1 MAHER
6 AYHDNCR
13 AALAA
18 MVEGAGEQV
27 VVGEDVSASGAD
39 AEVLGYR
46 LRSRAKEMRELP
58 EGPLFFGRLDFAARA
73 RSDHAGQSYHLGRL
87 RISEDPAVPPLVVDW
102 RAPVSRA
109 FYQASSRDPQGV
121 AVRRRFGWAPG
132 SRGDSA
138 DLTGLEDEHLER
150 RSPSNGPGPGPG
162 PESGPEP
169 DADADAD
176 VGTGTSSPGSLL
188 AAEIERPRLGPM
200 RDIAATIQPEQDDLV
215 RADLATSVCVQG
227 APGTGKTAVGLH
239 RAAYLLYTH
248 PQRIRRGGLLILGPN
263 RTFLSYIAEVLP
275 ALGETGVR
283 QSTVTDEIA
292 RHEVRAE
299 DDERAAVVKHDAR
312 MAEVLRRALY
322 AGVAGGGGSGDRSG
336 RGEASER
343 GEAFGSLVLAEGS
356 HRWRVAGDEL
366 RRIVADVR
374 AEELP
379 YDVGRERVRARVVRL
394 LRDQAERRAG
404 PRSNAWL
411 YRISRSRPVGAYV
424 DAVWPKVR
432 PEEVVARLLGD
443 PEVLADAAEG
453 LLDADERKAVGWA
466 KPPRTWRSARWSA
479 ADLVLLDEV
488 AGLLA
493 HPDGYGH
500 VVVDEAQDLS
510 PMECRAI
517 ARRAA
522 YGSVTVL
529 GDLAQGTTP
538 WAARDWR
545 GLLSHLGKPDAQVVP
560 LTTGFRV
567 PQAVVA
573 LANGLLGRLGVDVPA
588 ARSLRRDGELRIR
601 RVGGG
606 GGEGAETG
614 PVTVG
619 QWVLGEDVVAEA
631 VAAVRDALADEG
643 SVGVI
648 AADGPDVVRLWQALD
663 EAGIT
668 AGGPDEPQA
677 RVTVLGAGVAKGLEY
692 DHVVVVEPA
701 AIAAAEERGLH
712 RLYVVLTRAVSRLDV
727 VHARALPW

>member
-1 MAHER
+1 MTSLEPAVGPACDPGPDPALRRTLADER
-6 AYHDNCR
+6 AYHDTCR

-18 MVEGAGEQV
+18 MVDGAGEQV

-58 EGPLFFGRLDFAARA
+58 DGPLFFGRLDFDDHTDA
-73 RSDHAGQSYHLGRL
+73 DHAGQSYHIGRL
-87 RISEDPAVPPLVVDW
+87 RISEAPAVPPLVVDW

-109 FYQASSRDPQGV
+109 FYQASSRDPRGV

-132 SRGDSA
+132 SRGGSA
-138 DLTGLEDEHLER
+138 DLTGLEDERLDR
-150 RSPSNGPGPGPG
+150 RGPGHGR
-162 PESGPEP
+162 
-169 DADADAD
+169 AAAH
-176 VGTGTSSPGSLL
+176 PGSLL
-188 AAEIERPRLGPM
+188 AAEIERPRVGPM

-215 RADLATSVCVQG
+215 RADLGTSVCVQG

-239 RAAYLLYTH
+239 RAAYLLYTY

-292 RHEVRAE
+292 RHPVTAE
-299 DDERAAVVKHDAR
+299 DDERTAVVKHDAR
-312 MAEVLRRALY
+312 MAEMLRRALY
-322 AGVAGGGGSGDRSG
+322 ARVAGDGHRFD
-336 RGEASER
+336 
-343 GEAFGSLVLAEGS
+343 SLVLAEGS
-356 HRWRVAGDEL
+356 YRWRVSGDEL

-374 AEELP
+374 AQDLP

-394 LRDQAERRAG
+394 LQLQAERRAG
-404 PRSNAWL
+404 PRPNAWV

-432 PEEVVARLLGD
+432 PEEVVAGLLGD
-443 PEVLADAAEG
+443 PDASAGAAEG
-453 LLDADERKAVGWA
+453 LLDAGERKALRWA

-493 HPDGYGH
+493 HPEGYGH

-538 WAARDWR
+538 WAARDWP
-545 GLLSHLGKPDAQVVP
+545 GLLAHLGKPDAHVVP

-567 PQAVVA
+567 PQAVVG
-573 LANGLLGRLGVDVPA
+573 LANGLLGRLGVEVPA

-601 RVGGG
+601 GV
-606 GGEGAETG
+606 EGTE
-614 PVTVG
+614 
-619 QWVLGEDVVAEA
+619 AEA
-631 VAAVRDALADEG
+631 GAVSGILPETVSETVAAVRDALAREG
-643 SVGVI
+643 SLGVI
-648 AADGPDVVRLWQALD
+648 AADGPDVVRLREALGA
-663 EAGIT
+663 AGIT
-668 AGGPDEPQA
+668 VGGPGEPGT
-677 RVTVLGAGVAKGLEY
+677 RVAVLGAGEAKGLEY

-701 AIAAAEERGLH
+701 AIVAAERRGLH